1 MSYIAVV
8 PDSGASH
15 GQPFLAEL
23 GRSVRAR
30 RDALGWT
37 RRRLAEASGLSERFL
52 AQLELGTGNI
62 SIVRLLAVAEA
73 LGQRPSQ
80 LLEHAEARVHA
91 GQPLV
96 SLLGLRGAG
105 KSTVGPILARELGV
119 PFVELDSLVEVR
131 AGMGLGELFGMHGE
145 RYYRDREREALGS
158 YLAGDATGVLAT
170 GGSLVT
176 DDESF
181 GLLRSRSLTVW
192 LRARPEDHFERVVAQ
207 GDHRPISASG
217 SAMDDLRRIL
227 LAREPLYARAHLV
240 VDTSD
245 KTPGEVAR
253 LIAREAR
260 ARRMDPTIDP
270 VA

>member
-1 MSYIAVV
+1 MPIVV
-8 PDSGASH
+8 REQPQ
-15 GQPFLAEL
+15 GQPFLSEL
-23 GRSVRAR
+23 GRAVRAR

-37 RRRLAEASGLSERFL
+37 RRRLAAASGLSERFL

-80 LLEHAEARVHA
+80 LLGQAEARVHA

-119 PFVELDSLVEVR
+119 PFVELDSLVEMR
-131 AGMGLGELFGMHGE
+131 AGMGLGELFALHGE
-145 RYYRDREREALGS
+145 RYYRDREREALDC
-158 YLAGDATGVLAT
+158 YLAGDTTGVLAT

-181 GLLRSRSLTVW
+181 GRLRQRSLTVW
-192 LRARPEDHFERVVAQ
+192 LRARPEDHFERVLAQ

-227 LAREPLYARAHLV
+227 RAREPLYSRAHLV
-240 VDTSD
+240 VETTD
-245 KTPGEVAR
+245 KTPSEVAR

-260 ARRMDPTIDP
+260 ARRSDLPIEHRTIG
-270 VA
+270 